1 MALPKVDPDLQKK
14 LDELVEQYGETVKVS
29 DISDIVASIMG
40 TMEGDLSAKDM
51 ELYNELDSLATYIH
65 NAKSEIAAL
74 RPDEVKD
81 DFLPTA
87 TDELDAIVE
96 ATADAT
102 NNIMDATEIV
112 EGVMASLEGEPAD
125 QLMDAITKIYE
136 ACSFQDITG
145 QRITK
150 VIKALKDIEDRVDSL
165 VAAFGDEITQYKKDN
180 PKKDKEEDRPITDED
195 LLNGPQNEG
204 DAKTQAEID
213 ALLASFD

>member
-125 QLMDAITKIYE
+125 QLMDATTKIYE